1 MSERPQSDEDQH
13 RNPGRRVR
21 VDPCPGTAGAA
32 ARRRGPRHPLA
43 GGPDHRGRRRVPR
56 RRARGPGTAEPSK
69 QGQSRILRG
78 EGRRTGPSPPDRR
91 GAILLAKRTRGK
103 ETGVPGSPHRAH
115 SEPRPRATPLPNG
128 PSRATTTPL
137 EPPTAR
143 VPGRVWT
150 VRLTGHSDRTAS
162 VTCTSPCRM
171 PARSRDLTALRAF
184 AARHAAAHAKAA
196 AVRPDAACHCR
207 AERCEAHS
215 REKTPCAGERLLI
228 LRHDPVARAAG
239 GRTGTRLVG
248 RRPRLPADPPPAT
261 RTGEAPAAVVP
272 GNPGHLV
279 RPPAVSGGFPGGGR
293 ARIATDS
300 DRRGLQPQEPV
311 GTPTTWIG
319 RPRSTG
325 RQASGRTRTAPAAVP
340 PP

>member
-1 MSERPQSDEDQH
+1 MPGHCGGCCAPTRAPSPSCRWPGSPRAPSRAAATRARTRHGRAEQAGTVQDSSGRRPQDRPLAAGS
-13 RNPGRRVR
+13 PGRR
-21 VDPCPGTAGAA
+21 
-32 ARRRGPRHPLA
+32 
-43 GGPDHRGRRRVPR
+43 
-56 RRARGPGTAEPSK
+56 S
-69 QGQSRILRG
+69 
-78 EGRRTGPSPPDRR
+78 
-91 GAILLAKRTRGK
+91 AILLAKRTRGK
-103 ETGVPGSPHRAH
+103 GTGVPGGPHRAH
-115 SEPRPRATPLPNG
+115 SEPGPRATPLPNG
-128 PSRATTTPL
+128 PSRATTTPP

-196 AVRPDAACHCR
+196 VVRPDATCHCR

-215 REKTPCAGERLLI
+215 REKTPCAGGRLLI

-272 GNPGHLV
+272 GNPGHPV

-300 DRRGLQPQEPV
+300 DRRGFQPQEPV